1 MKTDDQQPKNY
12 PPSTEQPQDKVK
24 EEAVAY
30 AKPKSSND
38 VHCRFT
44 ITELEQMLLTCAP
57 EHRGTIGTML
67 VTEVAHRKPFV
78 QKDGSLSCRF
88 TLSELEQLLV
98 DSERQ
103 TGIPADIAADTFKR
117 MHPEVWK

>member
-38 VHCRFT
+38 VQCRFT
-44 ITELEQMLLTCAP
+44 ITELAVMDKLSPPTFSVAMEDSVQ
-57 EHRGTIGTML
+57 TIRLHGKLQT
-67 VTEVAHRKPFV
+67 
-78 QKDGSLSCRF
+78 
-88 TLSELEQLLV
+88 SELIPEATEYGFIYSNYGDPL
-98 DSERQ
+98 
-103 TGIPADIAADTFKR
+103 TGMENQGWEYWRIPGEGTDAAA
-117 MHPEVWK
+117 WL